1 MKKLYGFMQDSK
13 WYEDLGQVLIG
24 LIPMWG
30 WIREHKQW
38 PPASDKHPFLYD
50 PIAEQKYFASSRVED
65 AYRDFLGYSIGSFIR
80 TTALVTIW
88 LLDR

>member
-1 MKKLYGFMQDSK
+1 MQDSK
-13 WYEDLGQVLIG
+13 WYEDLGHVLIG

-38 PPASDKHPFLYD
+38 PPASDKHPPEY
-50 PIAEQKYFASSRVED
+50 IWMVEKGVRQQETYFHSLRVED